1 MPVAVKTVYL
11 NADKTRVVEEGSPD
25 AMFLLAREGAFIS
38 EDDAARYGVTGATPA
53 AYDAAAAHAIRH
65 AGETQEE
72 ADRRRAAMLEGAVA
86 PDGEKGLAPVGNKA
100 ISRAPENK

>member
-65 AGETQEE
+65 GGETQEE
-72 ADRRRAAMLEGAVA
+72 ADRRRAAMLEGQ
-86 PDGEKGLAPVGNKA
+86 GEKAAAPVGNKA

>member
-11 NADKTRVVEEGSPD
+11 NADKTRVVEESSPD

-53 AYDAAAAHAIRH
+53 AYDAAADHAIRH

-72 ADRRRAAMLEGAVA
+72 ADRRRAAMLEGQ
-86 PDGEKGLAPVGNKA
+86 GEKGLAPVGNKA